1 MGLEFLSM
9 SVFWTWYSLQPLS
22 QPLPEVRIVPT
33 KQIIQATWIEPVSLR
48 DETTQPVMRKP
59 VETGRTPRF
68 ASKSTVAR
76 EQKPRKPLWKAEKS
90 WEFPPILWAA
100 FEGFLAAGLGIV
112 RLIKS

>member
-9 SVFWTWYSLQPLS
+9 SVFLTWYTLQPVP
-22 QPLPEVRIVPT
+22 QPLPEVRVVPT

-48 DETTQPVMRKP
+48 DESSLPTLRKP
-59 VETGRTPRF
+59 VETRKKLRLT
-68 ASKSTVAR
+68 SKSTAVR

-90 WEFPPILWAA
+90 WEFPPILWAG

-112 RLIKS
+112 SLIKP